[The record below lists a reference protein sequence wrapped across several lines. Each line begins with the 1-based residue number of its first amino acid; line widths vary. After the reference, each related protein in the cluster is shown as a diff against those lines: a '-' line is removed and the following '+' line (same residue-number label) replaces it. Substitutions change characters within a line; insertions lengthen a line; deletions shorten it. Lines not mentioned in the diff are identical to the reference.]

1 MDVLVQLHDAKRQAQ
16 RWNDENMYLLAIE
29 EIELLRELRRIYES
43 LYTPLPKEL
52 ISLIEMKISAK
63 QANNAL
69 IFNKTNREI
78 VQYLENYVKELE

>member
-1 MDVLVQLHDAKRQAQ
+1 MDILLQLHDAKRQAQ

-29 EIELLRELRRIYES
+29 EIEFLRELKKIYES
-43 LYTPLPKEL
+43 LYTPLPTEV

-69 IFNKTNREI
+69 IFNKTNREV
-78 VQYLENYVKELE
+78 VQYLESYVKELE